1 MTVMMDGAGTR
12 KSKRKVCVYCLG
24 VVRLHAR
31 YASGTVSYRYPTPS
45 TIAVVS
51 TQQERSRHRAA
62 TELRAEWALSVN
74 APDCGVILSA
84 AVGVQYN
91 RTRTATSHGLQPDLQ
106 RRKGNAS
113 KDGIR

>member
-51 TQQERSRHRAA
+51 
-62 TELRAEWALSVN
+62 
-74 APDCGVILSA
+74 
-84 AVGVQYN
+84 YN
-91 RTRTATSHGLQPDLQ
+91 RSLTAPRLSCGPSGHSQ
-106 RRKGNAS
+106 
-113 KDGIR
+113 

>member
-45 TIAVVS
+45 TIAVVPVVS
-51 TQQERSRHRAA
+51 T
-62 TELRAEWALSVN
+62 
-74 APDCGVILSA
+74 GVS
-84 AVGVQYN
+84 
-91 RTRTATSHGLQPDLQ
+91 Q
-106 RRKGNAS
+106 RR
-113 KDGIR
+113 D